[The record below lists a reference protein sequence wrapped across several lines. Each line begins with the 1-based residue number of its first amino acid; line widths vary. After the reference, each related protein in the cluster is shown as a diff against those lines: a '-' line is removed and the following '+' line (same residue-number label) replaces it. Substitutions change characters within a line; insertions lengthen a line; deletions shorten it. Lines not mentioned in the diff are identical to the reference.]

1 MPGIYGQIW
10 QRNESDKAYWWEAT
24 SISCSSWYRPQGKGL
39 ERDKVTEAEIT
50 TSEESATEFQMAM
63 GLILGADRQSFRKL
77 IEDLDNQHTQ
87 GMKSFPQ
94 TVSEAFILLNNWKNS
109 PRIVQQHD
117 VNEGVAFATKNEK

>member
-1 MPGIYGQIW
+1 
-10 QRNESDKAYWWEAT
+10 
-24 SISCSSWYRPQGKGL
+24 
-39 ERDKVTEAEIT
+39 VTEAEIT

-117 VNEGVAFATKNEK
+117 VNEGVAFATKNEKSSRGGKKKK